1 MYIEAVPNRNSPPA
15 VLLREAF
22 REQGKVRKRTLANL
36 SCLPAEVIEGLR
48 ILLKGG
54 VAVPSAEEVFTI
66 ERSLPHGHV
75 AAVLGSATACGAPDW
90 FAAAPERPSETA
102 APAKAPDPDAVRL
115 LLPDAIDEATV
126 LSLAADEASAQA
138 SVWVDGGRQ
147 DAEGATSPAVRQAL
161 DALAGIGR
169 RAGQAAGP
177 SRAIRSR

>member
-36 SCLPAEVIEGLR
+36 SCLPADVIEGLR

-75 AAVLGSATACGAPDW
+75 AAELGDATACGARDW
-90 FAAAPERPSETA
+90 FAAISQEHT
-102 APAKAPDPDAVRL
+102 
-115 LLPDAIDEATV
+115 
-126 LSLAADEASAQA
+126 
-138 SVWVDGGRQ
+138 
-147 DAEGATSPAVRQAL
+147 PAVQ
-161 DALAGIGR
+161 
-169 RAGQAAGP
+169 
-177 SRAIRSR
+177 